1 MGASSS
7 LFIAGS
13 SASILLGVVACERSP
28 EAIRKESPFVLE
40 WPDRRPIGQILL
52 ARCSS
57 GWSGNPRGWFNNE
70 TLDVSGKN
78 GQIDFERDLRQYT
91 DQSIAFLARLKAQ
104 GVIVWDVEGEEFSQ
118 PSATFAGDPR
128 QLGRLAPEM
137 DAVADD
143 FFKQFTEKGFRVG
156 VCIRPQHV
164 VFDGARHFHQE
175 EYWFDPQSI
184 HRELNEKINYAQ
196 RRWNC
201 TLFYIDSNFGPLNF
215 GLYDVTIFQRLRK
228 EHPDCLLIPEFEN
241 LSYFS
246 CTSPYYSLR
255 GYEKW
260 PGTRMLSS
268 QVAPIYPEA
277 VSVINCA
284 GIDFREKE
292 NLLSNSFRRGD
303 IFLFRC
309 WWPSPEILG
318 IEDIW
323 RRTSEG
329 GS

>member
-1 MGASSS
+1 M
-7 LFIAGS
+7 IAGS
-13 SASILLGVVACERSP
+13 SALILLGSVACEKTP
-28 EAIRKESPFVLE
+28 EAIRKDFPFVLE
-40 WPDRRPIGQILL
+40 WPDRRPIGQLLL
-52 ARCSS
+52 ARGSS

-70 TLDVSGKN
+70 TLDLSGQN

-91 DQSIAFLARLKAQ
+91 DQSITWLTRLKAQ
-104 GVIVWDVEGEEFSQ
+104 GVIVWDLEGEEFPQ
-118 PSATFAGDPR
+118 PSATYAGDPR

-137 DAVADD
+137 DAAADG
-143 FFKQFTEKGFRVG
+143 FFKQFKRNGFRIG

-164 VFDGARHFHQE
+164 VFDGVRRFHQE
-175 EYWFDPQSI
+175 EYWFDPQAI
-184 HRELNEKINYAQ
+184 HRELTEKINYAQ
-196 RRWNC
+196 RRWDC

-215 GLYDVTIFQRLRK
+215 GLYDVTIFQRLRQ

-241 LSYFS
+241 ASYFS
-246 CTSPYYSLR
+246 CTTPYYGLR

-260 PGTRMLSS
+260 PGTRMLSA
-268 QVAPIYPEA
+268 QAAPVYPGA

-284 GIDFREKE
+284 GVDFPARED
-292 NLLSNSFRRGD
+292 LLSNSLRRGD

-309 WWPSPEILG
+309 WWPSPEVLG
-318 IEDIW
+318 IEAIY